1 MTKLLHSSLFTL
13 HLSLFT
19 LYLSLLVSC
28 TTDAYDKGEGDYS
41 LMRAEMADITVDYN
55 KQAISA
61 TTDEGELLLFEK
73 PFTTSWFGTP
83 DTVYRAVLYYNK
95 VEENL
100 AKAVGTGNVSVLR
113 PHSIKDMKTDPVRF
127 ESAWLSTNGRYLNA
141 SVYILLGD
149 YANELLVQTIGMNS
163 DTLILHENNKS
174 TLHLTL
180 YHDQGGMPEYYSQRC
195 YLSVPLDSLDVDTVS
210 LNIHTY
216 DSLLT
221 KKFCVR

>member
-1 MTKLLHSSLFTL
+1 MTKLHHFSFLTL
-13 HLSLFT
+13 LLP
-19 LYLSLLVSC
+19 LLVSC

-41 LMRAEMADITVDYN
+41 LMRAEMADVTVDHN

-61 TTDEGELLLFEK
+61 TTDEGELLQFSN

-83 DTVYRAVLYYNK
+83 DSVYRAVLYYNK

-100 AKAVGTGNVSVLR
+100 ADVISTGVVSVLR
-113 PHSIKDMKTDPVRF
+113 PHIIKDMKTDPVRF
-127 ESAWLSTNGRYLNA
+127 ESAWLSTNRRYLNA
-141 SVYILLGD
+141 SIYILIGD
-149 YANELLVQTIGMNS
+149 YANELLVQTIGMNT
-163 DTLILHENNKS
+163 DTLILHDNNKS

-180 YHDQGGMPEYYSQRC
+180 YHDQGGMPEYYSQRA